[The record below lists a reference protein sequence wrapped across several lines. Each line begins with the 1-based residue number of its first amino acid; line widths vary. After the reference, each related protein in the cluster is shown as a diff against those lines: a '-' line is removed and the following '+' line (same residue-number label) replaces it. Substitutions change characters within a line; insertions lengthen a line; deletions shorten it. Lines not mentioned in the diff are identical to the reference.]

1 MRAAHRLGIAPRLRE
16 AATSVTGVALEPR
29 TESRP
34 APAVPGSVDYRL
46 RRRRLLADLQAGTIS
61 RSEACDAHP
70 DLLRAARNVAPPLGR
85 DCPLCPD
92 GDLRIVGYVFGP
104 RLGSGGKCVVS
115 DAELQRLSQRNGNF
129 VAYEVEVCPKCGW
142 NHLIRRYPL

>member
-1 MRAAHRLGIAPRLRE
+1 M
-16 AATSVTGVALEPR
+16 
-29 TESRP
+29 
-34 APAVPGSVDYRL
+34 PGSVDYRL
-46 RRRRLLADLQAGTIS
+46 RRRRLLADVEAGTVS

-70 DLLRAARNVAPPLGR
+70 DLIRAARNAAPPLGR

-115 DAELQRLSQRNGNF
+115 DAELQRLAQRNGNF